1 MHRDEE
7 DTNRD
12 HMLDTHVFIYTNT
25 RTHKHTKNKRKK
37 TDNHTQIQMY
47 SNLDPPNS
55 QYFPEYPNG
64 Q

>member
-1 MHRDEE
+1 MHRHEE

-12 HMLDTHVFIYTNT
+12 HMMDTHVFMYTNT
-25 RTHKHTKNKRKK
+25 QNNERKK
-37 TDNHTQIQMY
+37 TDNHMQIQMY

-55 QYFPEYPNG
+55 QYFPEYPNE